1 MNLCHAFILSAMR
14 RKRRSTLLQD
24 DDNDPLSV
32 VVNLFDVA
40 MVFAVSLMVAMVMHM
55 NMAEVF
61 GQEDFTIVKNPG
73 KENMEIIMKESKEI
87 NTYKASGEKTDGDG
101 NHGRRIGTAYQLED
115 GRIIYVPD
123 EE

>member
-1 MNLCHAFILSAMR
+1 MR

-55 NMAEVF
+55 NMTEIF

-73 KENMEIIMKESKEI
+73 KENMEIITKEGKEI
-87 NTYKASGEKTDGDG
+87 NTYKPSGKSADGDG
-101 NHGRRIGTAYQLED
+101 DMGRRIGTAYQLED

>member
-1 MNLCHAFILSAMR
+1 MR

-24 DDNDPLSV
+24 EDNDPLSV
-32 VVNLFDVA
+32 VVNLFD
-40 MVFAVSLMVAMVMHM
+40 VAMVMHM

-73 KENMEIIMKESKEI
+73 KENMEIIMKEGKEI

-101 NHGRRIGTAYQLED
+101 NQGRRIGTAYQLDD

>member
-1 MNLCHAFILSAMR
+1 MCHEFMPGAMR

-55 NMAEVF
+55 NMTEIF

-73 KENMEIIMKESKEI
+73 KENMEIIMKEGKEI
-87 NTYKASGEKTDGDG
+87 NTYKTSGKSADSDGDL
-101 NHGRRIGTAYQLED
+101 GRRIGTAYQLED